1 MPSVLYMLISFV
13 IFLLILT
20 KLLDV
25 LSTLRRIR
33 FASNE
38 TNPFARK
45 LMYQW
50 GPQTTVWIVF
60 GIALVIIGVA
70 GFLAYL
76 MGPVFQI
83 AFIVL
88 GFFISV
94 VQFAVAAANRSD
106 KDNLITRQVRKF
118 YGIIQ
123 QLFITAK
130 R

>member
-1 MPSVLYMLISFV
+1 MTLVLSVLFSFV

-33 FASNE
+33 YVSNE

-45 LMYQW
+45 LMYHL
-50 GPQTTVWIVF
+50 GPKVTVWIVF
-60 GIALVIIGVA
+60 IIVVITIGVV
-70 GFLAYL
+70 GYL
-76 MGPVFQI
+76 VYSMGPVFQA
-83 AFIVL
+83 AFILFGIV
-88 GFFISV
+88 ISV
-94 VQFAVAAANRSD
+94 MQFAVAAANWSG

-123 QLFITAK
+123 QLSQMEK